1 MGQDKNEKQ
10 EDVNVEAKDETSKEK
25 RDREIEE
32 AKKEMEDLMKSIQD
46 HMGGEDVKVV
56 KIKIPQPTFKQ
67 FIIDFITALL
77 VNTLLIIGTNGFI
90 SFVIWESILDLVL
103 FSVYF
108 TVVEKVLNFILLR
121 YFSPL
126 IIKSMGL
133 ALFIPSALAIGLV
146 VIFPGVVLIKNI
158 VYAALAL
165 VFILVCRNLI
175 NGYIQKIINKKLYR
189 RKK

>member
-1 MGQDKNEKQ
+1 
-10 EDVNVEAKDETSKEK
+10 
-25 RDREIEE
+25 
-32 AKKEMEDLMKSIQD
+32 MKSIQD